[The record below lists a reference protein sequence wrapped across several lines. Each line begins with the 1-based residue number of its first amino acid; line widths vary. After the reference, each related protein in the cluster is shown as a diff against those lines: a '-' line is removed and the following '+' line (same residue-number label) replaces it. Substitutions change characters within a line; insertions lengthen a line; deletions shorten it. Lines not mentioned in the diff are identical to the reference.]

1 MELVLAVEDVV
12 ALLAVPLD
20 AAHAPRGEVEEG
32 QQPDDEQDQEDQA
45 HARHLDFRSRNGCNE
60 VKERGL
66 L

>member
-45 HARHLDFRSRNGCNE
+45 HARHSE
-60 VKERGL
+60 VLGTRR
-66 L
+66 